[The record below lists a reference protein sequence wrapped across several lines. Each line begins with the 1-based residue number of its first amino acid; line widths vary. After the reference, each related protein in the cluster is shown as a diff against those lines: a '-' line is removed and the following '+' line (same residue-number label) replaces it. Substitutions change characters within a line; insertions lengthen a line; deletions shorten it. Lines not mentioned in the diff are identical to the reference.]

1 MALKYQ
7 FRMPPY
13 YTLVLRSLASLEGL
27 AVAADKNF
35 KTFEAAYP
43 YVVQKL
49 LTDNSAATKRILHS
63 VVLNR
68 KKEFQWQ
75 RLALFLRVG
84 ATRKGLPKVIVS
96 NNETSLDYV
105 PNREYDVANLILR
118 LLPSKD
124 GAVLRRLLMTA
135 DGASL
140 IQAMVSKEAK
150 FFRQQL
156 CGVIADILYQWMC
169 EALGQDVRIT
179 QYSSQVRLVTGP
191 DNRELRPS
199 SRLSTPICDYK
210 SILRDRRLKVIF
222 LAVLNSMRRDPVLI
236 VRFCWASFVMF
247 VTASALA
254 CHRILV
260 SLSETY
266 IGPVPFAP
274 RRFAVSA

>member
-1 MALKYQ
+1 MSVKIHEINAYAYW
-7 FRMPPY
+7 PSSAPV
-13 YTLVLRSLASLEGL
+13 VLH
-27 AVAADKNF
+27 
-35 KTFEAAYP
+35 FEI
-43 YVVQKL
+43 L
-49 LTDNSAATKRILHS
+49 ILH
-63 VVLNR
+63 
-68 KKEFQWQ
+68 F
-75 RLALFLRVG
+75 
-84 ATRKGLPKVIVS
+84 
-96 NNETSLDYV
+96 NEQ
-105 PNREYDVANLILR
+105 
-118 LLPSKD
+118 
-124 GAVLRRLLMTA
+124 

-140 IQAMVSKEAK
+140 IQAMVSKEAR

-156 CGVIADILYQWMC
+156 CRVIADILYQWMC

-179 QYSSQVRLVTGP
+179 QYSSQVSLVTGP

-236 VRFCWASFVMF
+236 VRFSWASFIMF

-274 RRFAVSA
+274 KRFAVSA